1 MDEFDGIRAA
11 TNPKDAYTAAAKL
24 MSTKGGTDGLINHG
38 LDEMLKNAKNDEQ
51 LRKGLGYLLDAIGKG
66 QGYKLLTD
74 GQKAKINSVK
84 AEFNKLS
91 AVPPGA
97 AAPAAGRRR
106 TRSTKGPKSRRRR
119 RSRSTRRR

>member
-1 MDEFDGIRAA
+1 MDQFDGIRAA
-11 TNPKDAYTAAAKL
+11 TNPKDAYTAAANL

-66 QGYKLLTD
+66 QGYNLLTD
-74 GQKAKINSVK
+74 GQKAKIKSVK
-84 AEFNKLS
+84 AKFKELS

-106 TRSTKGPKSRRRR
+106 TRSTKGSKSRRRR
-119 RSRSTRRR
+119 TRSTRRR